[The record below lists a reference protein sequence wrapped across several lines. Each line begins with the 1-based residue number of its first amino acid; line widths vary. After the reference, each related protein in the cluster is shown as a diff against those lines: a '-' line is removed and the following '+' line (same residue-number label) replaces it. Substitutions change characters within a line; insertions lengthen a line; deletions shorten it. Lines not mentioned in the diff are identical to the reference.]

1 MHIDLTQ
8 IILAI
13 ITLIGAFLTK
23 YLVPLLKK
31 KILSEDNK
39 LSENQRMLIKLAI
52 QTAVTAAEQIYK
64 SEEGEKKKAY
74 VVGLL
79 RSQGFDVD
87 TSAIDAE
94 IEAAVLNLHKQLKT
108 GDA

>member
-1 MHIDLTQ
+1 MQIDLTQ

-23 YLVPLLKK
+23 YLVPLIKK

-39 LSENQRMLIKLAI
+39 LSDNQRMLIKLAI

-64 SEEGEKKKAY
+64 SEEGEQKKAY
-74 VVGLL
+74 VLALL
-79 RSQGFDVD
+79 KSQGFDVD

-94 IEAAVLNLHKQLKT
+94 IEAAVLNLHQQLKT
-108 GDA
+108 GE

>member
-1 MHIDLTQ
+1 MQIDLTQ

-23 YLVPLLKK
+23 YLVPLIKK

-39 LSENQRMLIKLAI
+39 LSDNQRMLIKLAI

-64 SEEGEKKKAY
+64 SEEGEQKKDY
-74 VVGLL
+74 VLALL
-79 RSQGFDVD
+79 KSQGFDVD

-94 IEAAVLNLHKQLKT
+94 IEAAVLNLHQQLKT
-108 GDA
+108 GE